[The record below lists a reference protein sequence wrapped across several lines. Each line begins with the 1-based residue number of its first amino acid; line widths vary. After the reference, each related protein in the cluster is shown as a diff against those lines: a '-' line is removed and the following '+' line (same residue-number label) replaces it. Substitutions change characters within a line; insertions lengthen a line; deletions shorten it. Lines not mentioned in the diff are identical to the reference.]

1 MVTREVIADQVR
13 LWSEMPEDERGDLDD
28 FIRSFL
34 EENIPPSE
42 RKIQRGGE
50 YIDAIDYIMGDLEH
64 YG

>member
-1 MVTREVIADQVR
+1 
-13 LWSEMPEDERGDLDD
+13 MPEDERGDLDD